1 MFTILDRKQIA
12 DGVYFSKI
20 IDGRYK
26 TNRIAVVFYTDFDEE
41 RRADYAI
48 LPYILTDSCRRYP
61 NLTRLTEKFSDLY
74 GASVS
79 DNLGC
84 SFDSRQMTFSISCID
99 DRYTLSGEKL
109 EQECCE
115 LLLDCILDPCTENGA
130 FPAETVD
137 IMRQELIDAIQSV
150 KGDKRMYAAQQGALA
165 AFPGEPC
172 GYPINGTTEQ
182 AQAVTA
188 QSAWN
193 AYRSMLEHARIE
205 VFAAGCS
212 DFAAAEEVITRR
224 LSGLSRLSRGKVCE
238 LSPKPSVL
246 KEDVFRSEEHV
257 EMQQAVLRMYFKAPK
272 MTDRFAGAVLSMILG
287 GMTTSRFFSNIREK
301 QSLCYYCSC
310 YSNRF
315 KKTITVYAGVD
326 SANVAKTERA
336 VMKEFMNVSMMGVTE
351 EELEHAKLEIIEST
365 RAVYDSAGALSS
377 WYSSQITDEKM
388 LTPEEFAAGVS
399 EVDAKRVMD
408 ACRQYCLD
416 TVYTLYPEE
425 VQ

>member
-1 MFTILDRKQIA
+1 MFIILDRKQIA
-12 DGVYFSKI
+12 DGIYFSKI

-26 TNRIAVVFYTDFDEE
+26 TNRISIAFYTDFDEE

-99 DRYTLSGEKL
+99 DRYTLAGEKL
-109 EQECCE
+109 EQECCG

-130 FPAETVD
+130 FPAETIE

-172 GYPINGTTEQ
+172 GYPVNGTLEQ
-182 AQAVTA
+182 AQAITP
-188 QSAWN
+188 QSAWT
-193 AYRSMLEHARIE
+193 
-205 VFAAGCS
+205 
-212 DFAAAEEVITRR
+212 AAEEVIKKRIA
-224 LSGLSRLSRGKVCE
+224 GLSRSSICVPA
-238 LSPKPSVL
+238 PKPSVL
-246 KEDVFRSEEHV
+246 KEDVFRTEEHV
-257 EMQQAVLRMYFKAPK
+257 EMQQAILRMYFKAPK
-272 MTDRFAGAVLSMILG
+272 MTDRYAGVVLSMILG

-315 KKTITVYAGVD
+315 KKIITVYAGVD
-326 SANVAKTERA
+326 LANIAKTERA
-336 VMKEFMNVSMMGVTE
+336 VMKEFMNISMMGVTD
-351 EELEHAKLEIIEST
+351 EELEHAKLEIIESA

-377 WYSSQITDEKM
+377 WYSSQITDDKM
-388 LTPEEFAAGVS
+388 LTPEEYAAGVS

>member
-1 MFTILDRKQIA
+1 MFIILDRKQIA
-12 DGVYFSKI
+12 DGIYFSKI

-26 TNRIAVVFYTDFDEE
+26 TNRISIAFYTDFDEE

-99 DRYTLSGEKL
+99 DRYTLAGEKL
-109 EQECCE
+109 EQECCG

-130 FPAETVD
+130 FPAETIE

-172 GYPINGTTEQ
+172 GYPVNGTLEQ
-182 AQAVTA
+182 AQAITP
-188 QSAWN
+188 QSAWS

-205 VFAAGCS
+205 IFAAGCS
-212 DFAAAEEVITRR
+212 DFTAAEEVITKR
-224 LSGLSRLSRGKVCE
+224 LAGLSRSSICVPA
-238 LSPKPSVL
+238 PKPSVL
-246 KEDVFRSEEHV
+246 KEDVFRTEEHV
-257 EMQQAVLRMYFKAPK
+257 EMQQAILRMYFKATK
-272 MTDRFAGAVLSMILG
+272 MTDRYAGAVLSMILG

-326 SANVAKTERA
+326 LANIAKTERA
-336 VMKEFMNVSMMGVTE
+336 VMKEFMN
-351 EELEHAKLEIIEST
+351 I
-365 RAVYDSAGALSS
+365 R
-377 WYSSQITDEKM
+377 
-388 LTPEEFAAGVS
+388 
-399 EVDAKRVMD
+399 
-408 ACRQYCLD
+408 
-416 TVYTLYPEE
+416 YTG
-425 VQ
+425 

>member
-1 MFTILDRKQIA
+1 MFIILDRKQIA
-12 DGVYFSKI
+12 DGIYFSKI

-26 TNRIAVVFYTDFDEE
+26 TNRISIAFYTDFDEE

-99 DRYTLSGEKL
+99 DRYTLAGEKL
-109 EQECCE
+109 EQECCG
-115 LLLDCILDPCTENGA
+115 LLLDCILDPCTEKGA
-130 FPAETVD
+130 FPAETIE

-172 GYPINGTTEQ
+172 GYSVNGTLEQ
-182 AQAVTA
+182 AQAITP
-188 QSAWN
+188 QSAWS

-212 DFAAAEEVITRR
+212 DFTAAEEVIKKR
-224 LSGLSRLSRGKVCE
+224 LAGLSRSSICE
-238 LSPKPSVL
+238 PAPKPSVL
-246 KEDVFRSEEHV
+246 KEDVFRTEEHV
-257 EMQQAVLRMYFKAPK
+257 EMQQAILRMYFKAPK
-272 MTDRFAGAVLSMILG
+272 MTDRYAGVVLSMILG

-315 KKTITVYAGVD
+315 KKIITVYAGVD
-326 SANVAKTERA
+326 LANIAKTERA
-336 VMKEFMNVSMMGVTE
+336 VMKEFMNISMMGVTD
-351 EELEHAKLEIIEST
+351 EELEHAKLEIIESA

-377 WYSSQITDEKM
+377 WYSSQITDDKM
-388 LTPEEFAAGVS
+388 LTPEEYAAGVS
-399 EVDAKRVMD
+399 GVDAKRVMD

>member
-1 MFTILDRKQIA
+1 M
-12 DGVYFSKI
+12 
-20 IDGRYK
+20 
-26 TNRIAVVFYTDFDEE
+26 
-41 RRADYAI
+41 
-48 LPYILTDSCRRYP
+48 
-61 NLTRLTEKFSDLY
+61 
-74 GASVS
+74 S

-99 DRYTLSGEKL
+99 DRYTLAGEKL
-109 EQECCE
+109 EQECCG
-115 LLLDCILDPCTENGA
+115 LLLDCILDPCTEKGA
-130 FPAETVD
+130 FPAETIE

-172 GYPINGTTEQ
+172 GYPVNGTLEQ
-182 AQAVTA
+182 AQAITP
-188 QSAWN
+188 QSAWS

-212 DFAAAEEVITRR
+212 DFTAAEEVIKKR
-224 LSGLSRLSRGKVCE
+224 LAGLSRSSICVPA
-238 LSPKPSVL
+238 PKPSVL
-246 KEDVFRSEEHV
+246 KDDVFRTEEHV
-257 EMQQAVLRMYFKAPK
+257 EMQQAILRMYFKAPK
-272 MTDRFAGAVLSMILG
+272 MTDRYAGVVLSMILG

-315 KKTITVYAGVD
+315 KKIITVYAGVD
-326 SANVAKTERA
+326 LANIAKTERA
-336 VMKEFMNVSMMGVTE
+336 VMKEFMNISMMGVTD
-351 EELEHAKLEIIEST
+351 EELEHAKLEIIESA

-377 WYSSQITDEKM
+377 WYSSQITDDKM
-388 LTPEEFAAGVS
+388 LTPEEYAAGVS

>member
-1 MFTILDRKQIA
+1 MFIILDRKQIA
-12 DGVYFSKI
+12 DGIYFSKI

-26 TNRIAVVFYTDFDEE
+26 TNRISIAFYTDFDEE

-84 SFDSRQMTFSISCID
+84 SFDSRQMTFSI
-99 DRYTLSGEKL
+99 
-109 EQECCE
+109 
-115 LLLDCILDPCTENGA
+115 LDPCTENGA
-130 FPAETVD
+130 FPAETIE

-172 GYPINGTTEQ
+172 GYPVNGTLEQ
-182 AQAVTA
+182 AQAITP
-188 QSAWN
+188 QSAWS

-205 VFAAGCS
+205 IFAAGCS
-212 DFAAAEEVITRR
+212 DFTAAEEVIKKR
-224 LSGLSRLSRGKVCE
+224 LAGLSRSSICVPA
-238 LSPKPSVL
+238 PKPSVL
-246 KEDVFRSEEHV
+246 KEDVFRTEEHV
-257 EMQQAVLRMYFKAPK
+257 EMQQAILRMYFKAPK
-272 MTDRFAGAVLSMILG
+272 MTDRYAGVVLSMILG

-315 KKTITVYAGVD
+315 KKIITVYAGVD
-326 SANVAKTERA
+326 LANIAKTERA
-336 VMKEFMNVSMMGVTE
+336 VMKEFMNISMMGVTD
-351 EELEHAKLEIIEST
+351 EELEHAKLEIIESA

-377 WYSSQITDEKM
+377 WYSSQITDDKM
-388 LTPEEFAAGVS
+388 LTPEEYAAGVS
-399 EVDAKRVMD
+399 GVDAKRVMD